1 MSAMKTAQE
10 AAVVNETVAVERA
23 AHVTVDPRHEIQAVT
38 EAEVANEATQV
49 VSVNAPVSFMESLA
63 PIASIAHVAPIGPIL
78 PSIGLE
84 VGQDLAG
91 AITSLPVNAQLAGG
105 LRGVVARSNRRMM
118 WIRQSVHRREALS
131 RAMFQRA
138 MADER
143 RLLAFA
149 REWFGDCQDVVQ
161 LVQDSTAA
169 LEEAEAIEA
178 DDRAHHEGN
187 ENNEMAQCER
197 RERCIRESTREDL
210 ERAML
215 EHAKAEEQRTLAMVR
230 EWFGDCQDVLQL
242 VQDSIVALEEAEA
255 IEADDRAHRDG
266 NGNND
271 VARFNPCERCIEA
284 LENAILEHEYAD
296 DEGAQQA
303 Q

>member
-1 MSAMKTAQE
+1 MRAMKTAQE
-10 AAVVNETVAVERA
+10 AAVANETVAVERA
-23 AHVTVDPRHEIQAVT
+23 AHVAVEPRHEIQAVS
-38 EAEVANEATQV
+38 EAEVANEATQI
-49 VSVNAPVSFMESLA
+49 VSVNAPVSSMESLA
-63 PIASIAHVAPIGPIL
+63 PSAPIAHVAPIGPIL
-78 PSIGLE
+78 PSLGLE
-84 VGQDLAG
+84 VSQGLAG
-91 AITSLPVNAQLAGG
+91 ALSSLPVNAQLEGG
-105 LRGVVARSNRRMM
+105 LRGVVARSNLRMM
-118 WIRQSVHRREALS
+118 WIRESVRRREALS

-178 DDRAHHEGN
+178 EDGAQQEGN
-187 ENNEMAQCER
+187 GNNEMAQCER
-197 RERCIRESTREDL
+197 REWCIRESTREDL
-210 ERAML
+210 ERAVL
-215 EHAKAEEQRTLAMVR
+215 EHAKAEEQRTLAMAR
-230 EWFGDCQDVLQL
+230 EWFGDCQAVLQL
-242 VQDSIVALEEAEA
+242 VRDSIAALEEAEA

-284 LENAILEHEYAD
+284 IENAMLEHEYAD